1 MKRWGYLLAIVGS
14 IGLSACQSDTQDT
27 QGELWPLVSE
37 CNLHQQACQSRQG
50 DAAVSLDISPRPIAV
65 AKPLSVTVNLAGMSA
80 HKVELDISGIN
91 MYMGYNRSQLQA
103 QTNEPNVFRGSAM
116 LAFCTNEVMLWQ
128 LTVLVHQADG
138 QVRQI
143 PFQLETRNR

>member
-1 MKRWGYLLAIVGS
+1 MKRLGYLLTLWLS
-14 IGLSACQSDTQDT
+14 IAALSACQSDTHDA

-50 DAAVSLDISPRPIAV
+50 EASVTLTIAPQPIPV
-65 AKPLSVTVNLAGMSA
+65 AKPLNVTVNLSGMTA
-80 HKVELDISGIN
+80 EKVELDISGIN
-91 MYMGYNRSQLQA
+91 MYMGYNRSALQA
-103 QTNEPNVFRGSAM
+103 EAPNVFRGTAM